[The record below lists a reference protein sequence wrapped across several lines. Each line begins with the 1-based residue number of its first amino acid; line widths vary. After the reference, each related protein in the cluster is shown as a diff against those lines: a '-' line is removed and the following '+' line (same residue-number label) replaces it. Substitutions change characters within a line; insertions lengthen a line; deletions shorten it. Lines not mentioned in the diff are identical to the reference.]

1 MGKYSFLERTGRSL
15 KNILFN
21 FFEYFYDR
29 NFVFE
34 KLHASLSVS
43 LYVSNEHGYLPI
55 LVIFLIDCF
64 PIRGIMG
71 FHND

>member
-1 MGKYSFLERTGRSL
+1 MGKYSFLERAGRSL

-34 KLHASLSVS
+34 KLHAFLSVS

-55 LVIFLIDCF
+55 LVIFFYRLF
-64 PIRGIMG
+64 PYKEHYG
-71 FHND
+71 FS